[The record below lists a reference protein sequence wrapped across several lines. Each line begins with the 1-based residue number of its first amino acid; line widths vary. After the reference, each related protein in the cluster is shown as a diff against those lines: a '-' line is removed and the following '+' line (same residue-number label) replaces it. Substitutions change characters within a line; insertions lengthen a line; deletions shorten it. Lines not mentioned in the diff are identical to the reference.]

1 MGKIMIINASPRAP
15 KSNSRQYAELF
26 AKNCK
31 LEAEYFCVTKTN
43 HPDLCHEVERFSDI
57 LFVFPLYADGIPVT
71 LLNFLKAME
80 AYAPKKK
87 PVISVL
93 INCGFIEPQQNN
105 IAVKMIQLFCKKNG
119 YPFGSILKIGGGEAI
134 LSTPFQVLV
143 KAKIKKLAA
152 SITKEKYQ
160 TLQVTMPLTK
170 KMYLKASTGYW
181 ENYGKRNG
189 ITKEEMATMKIE
201 EESSP

>member
-1 MGKIMIINASPRAP
+1 
-15 KSNSRQYAELF
+15 
-26 AKNCK
+26 
-31 LEAEYFCVTKTN
+31 
-43 HPDLCHEVERFSDI
+43 
-57 LFVFPLYADGIPVT
+57 
-71 LLNFLKAME
+71 
-80 AYAPKKK
+80 
-87 PVISVL
+87 
-93 INCGFIEPQQNN
+93 
-105 IAVKMIQLFCKKNG
+105 MIQLFCKKNG